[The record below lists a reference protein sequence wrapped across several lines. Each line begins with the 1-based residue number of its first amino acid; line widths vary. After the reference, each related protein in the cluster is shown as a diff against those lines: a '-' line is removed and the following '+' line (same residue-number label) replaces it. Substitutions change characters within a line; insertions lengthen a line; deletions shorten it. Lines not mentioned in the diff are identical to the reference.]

1 MDGENINAPLLF
13 LDGSCTAFSLSQRR
27 PRQASGFPTQSSQA
41 SAIHLQAA
49 IVTGVQTA
57 TATAIVSI
65 GTMIVLRSEDIL
77 SIPC

>member
-1 MDGENINAPLLF
+1 MPPAFPLRVLYGFQPF
-13 LDGSCTAFSLSQRR
+13 LRDALAR
-27 PRQASGFPTQSSQA
+27 PQA